1 MSDLREDLS
10 RRAGQFVPRHEAF
23 EHVLRRAAR
32 RRLSRRIASGVT
44 ALIVAALAFAGL
56 WSTSRSGSLPA
67 GSDTPSA
74 TAEVPREELRIG
86 LSTHVDG
93 WVVHPNS
100 FGIWVAG
107 AGRLFD
113 VDPTTGVVTETAHG
127 MDWDYDFVRLA
138 DHGEGEIWLA
148 SGSLLFGIDAAT
160 GTISQ
165 RFDLGSLGT
174 IDAVFQMSDPATL
187 WVTAAGP
194 DGDVVAQLD
203 PDGGRVLYQHQVGQG
218 VHQMAE
224 ADGFLFVSSQ
234 ASRHDLVRI
243 DPVTGRTM
251 SIEGVDP
258 DSLAGIG
265 HRVWVAE
272 GDSVYCIDAA
282 LSAADCP
289 AIQIPRATAVAADG
303 ACLSQGV
310 GRYAECRLWVLSGTG
325 SKSSSI
331 YLPDP
336 KQPATVTLV
345 DAVTGDVLGGPLP
358 LPDATPATIS
368 AFDGHAWIAFHDTGS
383 FLRVDA
389 IP

>member
-10 RRAGQFVPRHEAF
+10 RRAGQFVPGHEAF
-23 EHVLRRAAR
+23 EQVLRRVAR

-44 ALIVAALAFAGL
+44 AFLVTVLAFAGL
-56 WSTSRSGSLPA
+56 WSASRSGSVPA

-74 TAEVPREELRIG
+74 TAAVPSEELRIG

-93 WVVHPNS
+93 WVVLPNS

-107 AGRLFD
+107 AGQLFD
-113 VDPTTGVVTETAHG
+113 VDPTTGDVTEKVHG
-127 MDWDYDFVRLA
+127 MDWDYDYVRLA
-138 DHGEGEIWLA
+138 DYGEGEIWLA
-148 SGSLLFGIDAAT
+148 SGNTLFEISPGT

-165 RFDLGSLGT
+165 RFDLGSLGI
-174 IDAVFQMSDPATL
+174 IDEVFQSSDPLTP
-187 WVTAAGP
+187 WVTTEGPAG
-194 DGDVVAQLD
+194 DLIAQID
-203 PDGGRVLYQHQVGQG
+203 PDDGRVLYSHVIGQG
-218 VHQMAE
+218 VHQIAE

-251 SIEGVDP
+251 SIPGVDP
-258 DSLAGIG
+258 NSIAGIG
-265 HRVWVAE
+265 HLVWVAE
-272 GDSVYCIDAA
+272 GDSVHCIDAA
-282 LSAADCP
+282 APAADCP
-289 AIQIPRATAVAADG
+289 AVQIPRATAVAADG
-303 ACLSQGV
+303 ACLPQGV

-336 KQPATVTLV
+336 KQPASVTLI

-383 FLRVDA
+383 LLRIDA